1 MINEKENFRNKN
13 AETIIEVLDKI
24 SNKIENLSINNVK
37 IILKYFSD
45 QILNENEKSFLIDNK
60 LCSLKHKKLKITPL
74 GNELKNE
81 LSLNIGILKRMQNI
95 VNDESALDNLF
106 NELRSK

>member
-1 MINEKENFRNKN
+1 MCSSKHNE
-13 AETIIEVLDKI
+13 
-24 SNKIENLSINNVK
+24 
-37 IILKYFSD
+37 
-45 QILNENEKSFLIDNK
+45 
-60 LCSLKHKKLKITPL
+60 LKITPF